1 MSASAP
7 AGRMTRNTGNVVAAV
22 TRLTISGD
30 VVSCVM
36 SQPAPTF
43 CIQVPMYEMTAAP
56 HRERNSGSFSGAHAE
71 VSCRTCKPPG
81 MFTDSAISISGD
93 ALHCAW
99 QRLAERPLVVLP
111 RTNHVNQ
118 NSGQQDHHCVPD
130 LLERVGSRKPH
141 ENNCRLK
148 PPRKVRANIPASART
163 PRQTPST

>member
-56 HRERNSGSFSGAHAE
+56 HNDRNSGSFSGAHAE

-81 MFTDSAISISGD
+81 MFTDSAISVSGN
-93 ALHCAW
+93 ALHRRR
-99 QRLAERPLVVLP
+99 QRFAEGPLAVLP

-118 NSGQQDHHCVPD
+118 NSGQQDHYRIPD
-130 LLERVGSRKPH
+130 LLQRIGSG
-141 ENNCRLK
+141 
-148 PPRKVRANIPASART
+148 
-163 PRQTPST
+163 